1 MDTAI
6 ISAII
11 GAFATV
17 LVAVL
22 QLKKE
27 SNKQHGDLMRQIKI
41 VQVTQSELCDNI
53 EDLRDDLRTH
63 IDSHETPKPVKK
75 RVTASKAAPKKSK

>member
-22 QLKKE
+22 QLKRE
-27 SNKQHGDLMRQIKI
+27 SSKQHGHLMQQVKKVLSAQGDLAESLDDM
-41 VQVTQSELCDNI
+41 
-53 EDLRDDLRTH
+53 RDDLRTH
-63 IDSHETPKPVKK
+63 IESHDTPKPVPSKVAAK
-75 RVTASKAAPKKSK
+75 KAAPKKSK